1 MTSSAHLDGV
11 DLLGIRSRTRVTRR
25 VVEACGDKLHAV
37 GAFCIGT
44 NQMDLDALA
53 EAGVPAF
60 NAPYSNTR
68 SVVELVMAEIIALA
82 RRLGDRNTQMHNGV
96 WRKSAIGS
104 HEIRGR
110 RLGIIGY
117 GNIGQQL
124 SVVAEA
130 MGMQVF
136 FYDIAD
142 VLPMGNAHKC
152 DSMEELLGS
161 VETVSLH
168 IDGRPSNTDLIG
180 DREFA
185 MMRPRSLFLNL
196 SRGKVV
202 DINALVDNP
211 TYWTHRWRRSGRVS
225 RRAGLRKRALY
236 LSVAR
241 DGQCYSDP
249 AYRRVHPRG
258 SS

>member
-1 MTSSAHLDGV
+1 
-11 DLLGIRSRTRVTRR
+11 
-25 VVEACGDKLHAV
+25 
-37 GAFCIGT
+37 
-44 NQMDLDALA
+44 
-53 EAGVPAF
+53 
-60 NAPYSNTR
+60 
-68 SVVELVMAEIIALA
+68 
-82 RRLGDRNTQMHNGV
+82 
-96 WRKSAIGS
+96 SAIGS

-202 DINALVDNP
+202 DINALV
-211 TYWTHRWRRSGRVS
+211 
-225 RRAGLRKRALY
+225 
-236 LSVAR
+236 
-241 DGQCYSDP
+241 
-249 AYRRVHPRG
+249 
-258 SS
+258 

>member
-1 MTSSAHLDGV
+1 M
-11 DLLGIRSRTRVTRR
+11 
-25 VVEACGDKLHAV
+25 
-37 GAFCIGT
+37 
-44 NQMDLDALA
+44 
-53 EAGVPAF
+53 
-60 NAPYSNTR
+60 
-68 SVVELVMAEIIALA
+68 
-82 RRLGDRNTQMHNGV
+82 
-96 WRKSAIGS
+96 
-104 HEIRGR
+104 
-110 RLGIIGY
+110 
-117 GNIGQQL
+117 GQQL

-202 DINALVDNP
+202 DINALWT
-211 TYWTHRWRRSGRVS
+211 TYVLDTSLAQEWTCIPKSRPPEKSPLSLRCARWTM
-225 RRAGLRKRALY
+225 LFY
-236 LSVAR
+236 
-241 DGQCYSDP
+241 P

>member
-1 MTSSAHLDGV
+1 MRLAL
-11 DLLGIRSRTRVTRR
+11 
-25 VVEACGDKLHAV
+25 
-37 GAFCIGT
+37 FCIGT

-136 FYDIAD
+136 F
-142 VLPMGNAHKC
+142 
-152 DSMEELLGS
+152 SMTSLMFYLWATLTS
-161 VETVSLH
+161 VIPWKSC
-168 IDGRPSNTDLIG
+168 
-180 DREFA
+180 
-185 MMRPRSLFLNL
+185 
-196 SRGKVV
+196 
-202 DINALVDNP
+202 LVA
-211 TYWTHRWRRSGRVS
+211 S
-225 RRAGLRKRALY
+225 RRCLFMSMDAPATPI
-236 LSVAR
+236 LSGIAN
-241 DGQCYSDP
+241 SP
-249 AYRRVHPRG
+249 
-258 SS
+258 